1 MSRKPSSK
9 QSDTRKP
16 ASRARK
22 PPENAA
28 HAAKCRAGK
37 KIAGSKQAPDVP
49 VSAGGP
55 DSNDPLCDP
64 ALFANRELS
73 QLDFNFRVLA
83 QARDPSV
90 PLLER
95 LRFLCISCTNLDEFF
110 EIRAATVRHAQQLNL
125 PPAPDGMAPTT
136 VLNRIHDRAAE
147 LVEAQYHCWNKVLR
161 PALGVAGV
169 RVLARDAWTA
179 RQTRWLRA
187 YFRNE
192 IMPVLSPLGLDP
204 AHPFP
209 RILNKTLNIVVVL
222 KGKDAFGRA
231 GHLAIVRAP
240 RSLPRI
246 IQLPERV
253 SGGEHDFVF
262 LSAVLSAFVDEMF
275 PGMEVKGAY
284 QFRVTRNSEL
294 IVDEEEVE
302 NLALA
307 LRDELVGRGYLSA
320 MRLEIASD
328 CPRPIV
334 RTLLENFELTENA
347 VYRIDGPV
355 NLNRVIQ
362 VYDLVQRPELKYT
375 PFQPRMLAG
384 SDAMF
389 ERIREEDVLLHHP
402 FDAFTPVLELIKQ
415 AAEDPNVLAI
425 KQTLYRT
432 GKDSAIV
439 EHLVQAARNGKDV
452 TAVVELRARFDEEA
466 NLGFADRLQDA
477 GVQVVYGVVGY
488 KTHAKMLLIVRRE
501 GRRLRRYVHLGTGNY
516 HAGTARLYTDFGLIT
531 ADPDI
536 GDDVHQI
543 FQQLSG
549 LAPVTKLTRLL
560 QSPFT
565 LHAGILERIAR
576 EAAHARDGKPASIIA
591 KMNAL
596 NEPQV
601 IRALYAASQAGVGID
616 LIVRGA
622 CTLRPGV
629 PGISDNIRVR
639 SVVGRFLEHSRVY
652 WFANDGESELFCA
665 SADWLERNLLRR
677 VEACFPI
684 LDPDLAARIKRE
696 ALDNHLADNCT
707 AWQLQADGTYLPLS
721 PAAGEL
727 PHSAQTEL
735 LAGIC
740 H

>member
-1 MSRKPSSK
+1 VAKTRRAPSA
-9 QSDTRKP
+9 DPKP
-16 ASRARK
+16 AK
-22 PPENAA
+22 FPAA
-28 HAAKCRAGK
+28 A
-37 KIAGSKQAPDVP
+37 IATVAEPMP
-49 VSAGGP
+49 VGTDATE
-55 DSNDPLCDP
+55 DPLRDP
-64 ALFANRELS
+64 SLYLNRELS

-83 QARDPSV
+83 QAQDESM

-95 LRFLCISCTNLDEFF
+95 LRYLCISCTNLDEFF
-110 EIRAATVRHAQQLNL
+110 EIRAATVRHAQDFDM
-125 PPAPDGMAPTT
+125 PVAADGLASAT
-136 VLNRIHDRAAE
+136 VLRRIHDRAAE
-147 LVEAQYHCWNKVLR
+147 LVDAQYRCWNEVLR
-161 PALGVAGV
+161 PALSQAGV
-169 RVLARDAWTA
+169 RVLSREKWNA

-187 YFRNE
+187 YFRDE
-192 IMPVLSPLGLDP
+192 ILPVLSPLGLDP

-209 RILNKTLNIVVVL
+209 KILNKSLNIVVVL
-222 KGKDAFGRA
+222 KGKDAFGRS

-246 IQLPERV
+246 IQLPEKV

-262 LSAVLSAFVDEMF
+262 LSSVLSMFVDELF
-275 PGMEVKGAY
+275 PGMEVQGAY

-294 IVDEEEVE
+294 IVDEDEVE

-307 LRDELVGRGYLSA
+307 LRDELIGRGYLRA
-320 MRLEIASD
+320 MRLEIAEQ
-328 CPRPIV
+328 CPKPIV
-334 RTLLENFELTENA
+334 RTLLQNFDLPENA

-362 VYDLVQRPELKYT
+362 VYDLVQRPDLKF
-375 PFQPRMLAG
+375 PAFQPRQLR
-384 SDAMF
+384 DADTMF
-389 ERIREEDVLLHHP
+389 ERVNAGDVLLHHP

-439 EHLVQAARNGKDV
+439 EQLVQAARNGKDV
-452 TAVVELRARFDEEA
+452 TVVIELRARFDEEA
-466 NLGFADRLQDA
+466 NLGLADRLQDA

-501 GRRLRRYVHLGTGNY
+501 GRKLRRYTHLGTGNY
-516 HAGTARLYTDFGLIT
+516 HSGTARAYTDISLIT
-531 ADPDI
+531 ADQEI
-536 GDDVHQI
+536 GTDVHQI
-543 FQQLSG
+543 FQQISG
-549 LAPVTKLTRLL
+549 LAPAIRLKRLL

-565 LHAGILERIAR
+565 LHSGVLGRIEREMKHAQAGRPAR
-576 EAAHARDGKPASIIA
+576 IIA

-601 IRALYAASQAGVGID
+601 IRALYAASQAGVNID

-639 SVVGRFLEHSRVY
+639 SIVGRFLEHSRVY
-652 WFANDGESELFCA
+652 WFGNDGEPEILCT

-677 VEACFPI
+677 VETCFPV
-684 LDPDLAARIKRE
+684 LDPDLAARVRDE
-696 ALDNHLADNCT
+696 ALENYLADNLN
-707 AWQLQADGTYLPLS
+707 AWELQADGSYRKLAPE
-721 PAAGEL
+721 GDVM
-727 PHSAQTEL
+727 PHSAQAAL
-735 LAGIC
+735 LAKIC
-740 H
+740 A